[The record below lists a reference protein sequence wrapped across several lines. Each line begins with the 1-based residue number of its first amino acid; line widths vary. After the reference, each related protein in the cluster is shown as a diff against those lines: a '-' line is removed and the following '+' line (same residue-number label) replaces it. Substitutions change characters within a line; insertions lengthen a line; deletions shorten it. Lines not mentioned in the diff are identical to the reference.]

1 MSVAGPPTRL
11 GAPVLGRAAA
21 CRAAAPAAPRRRRAP
36 PPPRA
41 AIGFELPGEGRAA
54 EKPERLAA
62 DLARSAAS
70 LLLYQDALRGA
81 PGAAFLSAL
90 RHCAA
95 GNETELLS
103 AIGSLFA
110 ALTAER
116 GASGAAT
123 SWADCI
129 LDRALAGAGSALA
142 RGAARGEDVSHL
154 IPAAAHD
161 LDVLQTLAVG
171 DGLLGRWA
179 QETGVGTATGEVWLA
194 ALEARAA
201 PGGAAAAAPPAPPPA
216 LPDVAPAA
224 VLAPLAPA
232 ERAALRADIA
242 GRWRWGEAAGL
253 LARYH
258 AAHDYGLVAE
268 HRVLRWTGAALQ
280 AQDVLLGIA
289 PPAPPSL
296 GRLAGF
302 LEAWAAGD
310 VAERAPPS
318 FPFPALGRAEFFAA
332 AARLA
337 AGAGGTL
344 DGVRAVQL
352 PAAHAATLP
361 ELVWTLGQHP
371 RTRFAILCAEP
382 EAAAAAAALVVRD
395 GVSWPPNC
403 VAVCLEE
410 EQA

>member
-1 MSVAGPPTRL
+1 MLSVAGPPTRL
-11 GAPVLGRAAA
+11 GALALGRTAA
-21 CRAAAPAAPRRRRAP
+21 RRAP
-36 PPPRA
+36 PPPPPRHRRSTPPPLA

-70 LLLYQDALRGA
+70 LLLYQDALRCV

-95 GNETELLS
+95 GNETELLG
-103 AIGSLFA
+103 AIGTLFA
-110 ALTAER
+110 ALAAER
-116 GASGAAT
+116 GASGSAA
-123 SWADCI
+123 SWADYI
-129 LDRALAGAGSALA
+129 LDRAIAGAGSALA
-142 RGAARGEDVSHL
+142 RAAARGEDVAHL

-161 LDVLQTLAVG
+161 LDVLQTLAV

-179 QETGVGTATGEVWLA
+179 QETGVGTAAGEVWLA
-194 ALEARAA
+194 ALEARTA
-201 PGGAAAAAPPAPPPA
+201 PGGAAAAAPPAPPPV

-224 VLAPLAPA
+224 VLAPLTPA
-232 ERAALRADIA
+232 QRAALRADIA

-310 VAERAPPS
+310 IAERAPPS
-318 FPFPALGRAEFFAA
+318 FPFPALGRAEFHAA

-337 AGAGGTL
+337 AGAGGAL

-361 ELVWTLGQHP
+361 ELVWTLSQHP
-371 RTRFAILCAEP
+371 RCRFAILCAES
-382 EAAAAAAALVVRD
+382 EAVSAAAALVVRD